1 MSDEIKETI
10 VIAADANGGIS
21 PCPNEEDQEGLGAHP
36 QGVSNT
42 PVITS
47 NPNQGRCIE
56 AIVDYLKVVFLYPYE
71 ESEPETMKYWN
82 EALDAL
88 LIDTSVPEGSD
99 TPKGADGTTDLSGAE
114 AKKSFFYDEEG
125 W

>member
-1 MSDEIKETI
+1 MSKKYIQPK
-10 VIAADANGGIS
+10 
-21 PCPNEEDQEGLGAHP
+21 
-36 QGVSNT
+36 
-42 PVITS
+42 ITS
-47 NPNQGRCIE
+47 LSM
-56 AIVDYLKVVFLYPYE
+56 D
-71 ESEPETMKYWN
+71 T
-82 EALDAL
+82 DAL